1 MLEQP
6 VDIVILTEDRYLD
19 PNLDD
24 WYQAQIAHEEGLVVA
39 ALAKRGLSVVRRSW
53 SDPSMDWSQCGAAVF
68 RSTWDY
74 FDRFSEFEPWLEQV
88 ALKTRLINDAE
99 LIRWN
104 IDKRYLADL
113 ERAGVAIV
121 PTRFLACAQ
130 MTRLSDVM
138 QEQGWDDVVFKP
150 VVSGAARLTYRV
162 SLADV
167 EASEA
172 CFAHCLAGEDMMV
185 QAFEP
190 AIVDTGEL
198 SVIVIDGCATHAIR
212 KTVRAGDFRVQ
223 DDHGGKVE
231 AHVPNVAERR
241 FAEAAVAACPLPPS
255 YARVDFIMR
264 REGDFRL
271 MELELIEPEL
281 FFRFHP
287 PAADLFAAAVKRR
300 LI

>member
-6 VDIVILTEDRYLD
+6 VDIVILTEDRYLHPD
-19 PNLDD
+19 LNN
-24 WYQAQIAHEEGLVVA
+24 WYQAQIAQEVGLVVA
-39 ALAKRGLSVVRRSW
+39 ALAKLGLSVARRSW
-53 SDPSMDWSQCGAAVF
+53 SDPAMDWSRCGAAVF

-74 FDRFSEFEPWLEQV
+74 FERFNEFEPWLGQV
-88 ALKTRLINDAE
+88 SQQTRLINDAE

-121 PTRFLACAQ
+121 PTHFLARAQ
-130 MTRLSDVM
+130 ATSLADVM
-138 QEQGWDDVVFKP
+138 QERGWDEVVFKP

-162 SLADV
+162 GRADV

-172 CFAHCLAGEDMMV
+172 CFARCVAGEAMMV

-198 SVIVIDGCATHAIR
+198 SLIVIDGRASHAIR

-231 AHVPNVAERR
+231 AHLPSAAECR
-241 FAEAAVAACPLPPS
+241 FAEAAVAACPRPPS
-255 YARVDFIMR
+255 YARVDFVTR

-287 PAADLFAAAVKRR
+287 PAADLFAAAVKRC